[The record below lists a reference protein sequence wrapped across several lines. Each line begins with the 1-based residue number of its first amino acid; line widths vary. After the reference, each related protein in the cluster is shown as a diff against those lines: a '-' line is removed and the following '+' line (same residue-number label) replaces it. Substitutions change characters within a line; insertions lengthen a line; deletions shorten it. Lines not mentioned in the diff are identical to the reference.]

1 MELKV
6 FESPGKEWDEFAS
19 RYTDLIFYQSVW
31 SQVLKEGLGG
41 QPLYFYLREGKEI
54 VAGLPAVLLNFKIFK
69 ILYASIP
76 YGNMIG
82 EKDCFPVFLSCLEKE
97 FVRRGIDQVRITD
110 SPFWEN
116 RNPDPSFKPIENVC
130 TLINLRDMDE
140 ERLWKS
146 HSKYVRRDIRRAQK
160 NGIEVYKVVSKSD
173 LDCLYKFYLNTME
186 RNRAPAKYSRQ
197 LVSTLYD
204 FIETSK
210 KGVLLMARMHHQP
223 VAGVLLIHSNS
234 STHAFFGG
242 SYGQFLKFYT
252 NELLIHESLLQA
264 IRCGHKVFD
273 FMGSDKED
281 EKLIWFKN
289 KWGGQSVRV
298 STRVKDYH
306 LLRCWMW
313 NTLRNFIS
321 TSIGSILTRAIR
333 RESLKG

>member
-1 MELKV
+1 MELGV
-6 FESPGKEWDEFAS
+6 FELPEKEWDEFAS

-31 SQVLKEGLGG
+31 SRVLKEGLGG
-41 QPLYFYLREGKEI
+41 QPLYFYLREGGEI
-54 VAGLPAVLLNFKIFK
+54 VAGLPGVLLNFKIFK
-69 ILYASIP
+69 ILYASFP

-82 EKDCFPVFLSCLEKE
+82 EKNWFPVFLSCLEKE
-97 FVRRGIDQVRITD
+97 FVRKGIDQVRITD
-110 SPFWEN
+110 SPFLEN
-116 RNPDPSFKPIENVC
+116 RNPGPSFKPIENVC
-130 TLINLRDMDE
+130 TLIDLSYMDE
-140 ERLWKS
+140 GRLWES
-146 HSKYVRRDIRRAQK
+146 HGKYVRRDIRRAKK
-160 NGIEVYKVVSKSD
+160 NGIEVYKAEKSD

-186 RNRAPAKYSRQ
+186 RNRAPAKYSRR
-197 LVSTLYD
+197 LVSTLYE

-210 KGVLLMARMHHQP
+210 KGVLLMARMRHQP

-242 SYGQFLKFYT
+242 SHGQFLKFYT
-252 NELLIHESLLQA
+252 NELLIHESLLHA

-273 FMGSDKED
+273 FMGSEKED

-298 STRVKDYH
+298 STHVKDYH
-306 LLRCWMW
+306 PLRSWMW
-313 NTLRNFIS
+313 NTLRSFMS